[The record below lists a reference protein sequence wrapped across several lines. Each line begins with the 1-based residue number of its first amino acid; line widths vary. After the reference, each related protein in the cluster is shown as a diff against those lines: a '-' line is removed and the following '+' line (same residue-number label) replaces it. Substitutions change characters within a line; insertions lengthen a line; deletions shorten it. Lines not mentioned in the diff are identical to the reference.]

1 MYGNKVGLTWAE
13 RTDRDLYTH
22 SDSDVF
28 LKSNAA
34 APKVGGERVC
44 AGTDI
49 DDPWNSETESRT
61 LILNK
66 KSPLPKRKDSFE
78 KRGRSSYKRE
88 PIKSSVTTAT
98 SSSTPSAP
106 NGSPT
111 SPSTA
116 ADTKKP
122 LKNRAVVNTS
132 GIAKYLGRDDKKVV
146 LAKRD
151 VEETNGKKGLLENQ
165 NHYSVEIKNDSLVK
179 CTYTPQ
185 SKLSSPPPRTVWN
198 IDAAPK
204 SLPTRQRTLSGS
216 TTDSTASTDRRTTF
230 ESSSAEPQSKGGRG
244 RGRGGPRRGG
254 ASVAGRD
261 TAHIPDTQDIVSLF
275 VKNIPSS
282 YSIQDI
288 IDGFSPFG
296 KVYDVRRLPHK
307 GKRGEKIHYVVKR
320 ESIQYIV

>member
-151 VEETNGKKGLLENQ
+151 VEETNGKKG
-165 NHYSVEIKNDSLVK
+165 
-179 CTYTPQ
+179 
-185 SKLSSPPPRTVWN
+185 SPPPRTVWN

-307 GKRGEKIHYVVKR
+307 GKRGEKIHYVKEFRRLALPYLV
-320 ESIQYIV
+320 